1 MDQMYSV
8 SKLNIWSLTYDQVL
22 DYNKSNGIFTIS
34 LNYHRTADLS
44 KSSSSENIDCIKE
57 ERTSEKMKTPDNK
70 LCHNYE
76 KRYSC
81 LSSDT
86 KAQNKRHSLCNHLCQ
101 MENHKTAKIRLPQ
114 LSAFSSNSFR
124 TLNSH
129 KRSSKSSYRRTQ
141 SNSIFELCSC
151 LGISSDN
158 STVSSS

>member
-1 MDQMYSV
+1 MRLM
-8 SKLNIWSLTYDQVL
+8 L
-22 DYNKSNGIFTIS
+22 DYNKSNWIFTIS

-81 LSSDT
+81 LSSDAR
-86 KAQNKRHSLCNHLCQ
+86 AQNKRHSFSNHLCQ

-114 LSAFSSNSFR
+114 FWAFSSNSFR
-124 TLNSH
+124 SLNSL